1 MREVKE
7 EVDVAARVGPVELV
21 VEWRS
26 EPEVAAGAKVA
37 GPFDIISILAAK
49 IGLSSIWY
57 S

>member
-49 IGLSSIWY
+49 IGLSSI
-57 S
+57 